1 MSDARDWVRAEN
13 PRTFVDSLGC
23 FATGITVVTGVDPG
37 GELLGVT
44 ANSFNS
50 VSLDPPLV
58 LFCLSRMSGTL
69 AALRESGAFA
79 VNVLNEDQREL
90 AHRFSTGFT
99 KSWDGVD
106 YGIWDTGSPI
116 LAGALANLECRT
128 YATHQI
134 GNHVLVIGEVQR
146 MFTKPNGRPLLFF
159 RKRYRDLEKD

>member
-1 MSDARDWVRAEN
+1 MSDAQDWVRVED

-23 FATGITVVTGVDPG
+23 FATGVTVVTGIGGD

-58 LFCLSRMSGTL
+58 LFSLSRLSGTL
-69 AALRESGAFA
+69 AALRISGAFA
-79 VNVLNEDQREL
+79 VNVLNEGQQDL

-99 KSWDGVD
+99 KSWDGVS
-106 YGIWDTGSPI
+106 YEVWGNGAPI
-116 LAGALANLECRT
+116 LSGALANLECRT
-128 YATHQI
+128 YAMHEI
-134 GNHVLVIGEVQR
+134 GDHVLVIGEVERIQ
-146 MFTKPNGRPLLFF
+146 TKEDGRPLLFF